1 MLFSEILR
9 IFAAYN
15 YRNHM
20 GDDKKHIVDENVD
33 IVSEPTMEA
42 VCVEP
47 AEHTHE
53 YELLEI
59 QALKILAKR
68 AMQQYQNGECISSEQ
83 AMQHFK
89 RFIV

>member
-1 MLFSEILR
+1 
-9 IFAAYN
+9 
-15 YRNHM
+15 M
-20 GDDKKHIVDENVD
+20 GDKKKHVVDEKVD

-47 AEHTHE
+47 AERTHE